1 MMKMKI
7 EEKPAADVKLK
18 ERATACGLKIVPA
31 GDGFVVVNQIRHSL
45 EPLSFKSFKTV
56 NGKKELKIMM
66 TLEEVG
72 KLVKSFEIWTPLS
85 AM

>member
-1 MMKMKI
+1 MKI
-7 EEKPAADVKLK
+7 EVKPAADVKLK
-18 ERATACGLKIVPA
+18 ERATACGLKIVAA

-45 EPLSFKSFKTV
+45 EPLSFKTV
-56 NGKKELKIMM
+56 NGKKEFKIMM

-72 KLVKSFEIWTPLS
+72 KLIRSFEIWTPLA